1 MIFHLWV
8 NAGEEGVI
16 CQDNALYKAQINDEC
31 CSSFTYNV
39 SSAPH
44 VFLFYEHY
52 KYSQITSQ
60 TKEVF
65 FSFSMLWLYLLF
77 ILACLCTAMLKTWEY
92 QLWFDIRPGAAGVLK
107 AEGHSI
113 NPMKN
118 MFTGKQ
124 NVINP
129 TIYQVFDRK
138 QNPAGISLT
147 SVSCDAN
154 GQKSWNHSL
163 ERRGGIE
170 GESQG
175 GSN

>member
-1 MIFHLWV
+1 M
-8 NAGEEGVI
+8 
-16 CQDNALYKAQINDEC
+16 NDGC
-31 CSSFTYNV
+31 CFSFMYNV
-39 SSAPH
+39 ASMAH
-44 VFLFYEHY
+44 IYLFYEHY
-52 KYSQITSQ
+52 KTFTSYMS
-60 TKEVF
+60 TKRYFSLCMLSHYLF
-65 FSFSMLWLYLLF
+65 FGFTFLWTVVSEML
-77 ILACLCTAMLKTWEY
+77 EY
-92 QLWFDIRPGAAGVLK
+92 QLWFDICPSAAGVLK
-107 AEGHSI
+107 AERHSI

-138 QNPAGISLT
+138 QKPAGISLT

-163 ERRGGIE
+163 ERQRGME
-170 GESQG
+170 RERESNSQG